1 MKRRLLAAVLGL
13 AAIISSMPVY
23 AAQEQEENQ
32 AENRYAVTLNEE
44 DGFYVVQ
51 NPNGGATLSYGVDNG
66 IELLEEEEDGYVYAF
81 KDLSKDGKLDIYED
95 WRRPVEERVEDL
107 ANKLSIFQMAGLKLN
122 GYISPPADEEGT
134 PQSYHIAGITN
145 NFIRF
150 INYGTQS
157 HYETSVKFNNNLQR
171 LSEALDWGIPIN
183 LCSDPRNSALSYEE
197 AMASDIQGAGWPT
210 NLAMAATFDP
220 SWALLYGQAC
230 SDEYRA
236 IGLAMAV
243 SPQIDLAT
251 EPRWRRFS
259 GTFGE
264 NYKLA
269 SDMAQNLVSGFQS
282 TWSGV
287 GTDSEDLG
295 WGEDSIVTQVKHYPG
310 DGPAEAGRES
320 HSVSGK
326 YCVYP
331 GNNMAEHLAVFDAAF
346 HLPTKTESSKAVM
359 PSYSI
364 AYDEFGPIGQ
374 PVGSGYSA
382 YKLQT
387 LLRGEL
393 GFDGLIVSDWGISGE
408 LGAMQAKPW
417 GVEYTNDTELT
428 TAAERFLAAYK
439 AGTDQIGLP
448 GNTMYAW
455 QAFKAGAELYTTYT
469 DNGTEMLNMG
479 FPNEDG
485 TDKMIELYRESAR
498 HAIEVSMLIGLYE
511 NPYVSVEGAKEAYHN
526 EEYCR
531 LGYEAQL
538 ASVTM
543 LKNKGNIIQDRT
555 QSDTK
560 PTVYIPILLEAS
572 QTETSIDLENANA
585 TGEWAKFGFAN
596 AAFSGYA
603 VDIEVA
609 SKYFNVVT
617 DTIREGA
624 DMENLKEEDVIRLND
639 FTDVDF
645 ALVSLT
651 NPTAISGYEASLR
664 NLDPENG
671 ELDNGYYPISLQY
684 GEYYADPEIVREYPI
699 AVDPIEELEWTQAGG
714 ERGRSR
720 YYGGKTTPAAE
731 NYNELQTVLVT
742 KERIG
747 DLPLVVYLSTSNPMC
762 FYEFEPQADSIVV
775 GFGVCLDA
783 ALEVIAGQY
792 EPNGLLPM
800 QMPAD
805 MTTVEQQ
812 YEDVAGDMICHVD
825 TEGNEYDFAFG
836 MNWSGVIEDERVT
849 RYQ

>member
-1 MKRRLLAAVLGL
+1 MKRRFLAATLGL
-13 AAIISSMPVY
+13 CLTLGVIPVN
-23 AAQEQEENQ
+23 AQEQNQ
-32 AENRYAVTLNEE
+32 EKPDNHYVVTLNEE
-44 DGFYVVQ
+44 EGFYVVE

-66 IELLEEEEDGYVYAF
+66 IHLIEVEEDGYVYAF
-81 KDLSKDGKLDIYED
+81 KDLSKDGLLDIYED
-95 WRRPVEERVEDL
+95 WRRPVDERVEDL

-122 GYISPPADEEGT
+122 GYISPPADDEGT
-134 PQSYHIAGITN
+134 PQSYHVAGITN

-150 INYGTQS
+150 INYGTQK
-157 HYETSVKFNNNLQR
+157 HYATSVKFNNNLQR

-183 LCSDPRNSALSYEE
+183 ICSDPRNSALSYDE
-197 AMASDIQGAGWPT
+197 AMASDTQGGGWPT
-210 NLAMAATFDP
+210 NLAIAATFDP
-220 SWALLYGQAC
+220 TWGLLYGQSC

-236 IGLAMAV
+236 IGLSMAV
-243 SPQIDLAT
+243 STQIDLAT

-269 SDMAQNLVSGFQS
+269 SDMAQNFVSGFQS
-282 TWSGV
+282 TWSGI

-310 DGPAEAGRES
+310 DGAAEAGRES
-320 HSVSGK
+320 HSVGGK

-331 GNNMAEHLAVFDAAF
+331 GNNMDEHLAVFDAAF
-346 HLPTKTESSKAVM
+346 HLSTKTGGSKAVM

-364 AYDEFGPIGQ
+364 AYDNFGPIGE

-387 LLRGEL
+387 LLRDQLE
-393 GFDGLIVSDWGISGE
+393 FDGLIVSDWGISGE
-408 LGAMQAKPW
+408 LGAFQAKPW
-417 GVEYTNDTELT
+417 GVEYANDTELT
-428 TAAERFLAAYK
+428 TTAERFLAAYR
-439 AGTDQIGLP
+439 AGMDQIGLP
-448 GNTMYAW
+448 GNTMYSW
-455 QAFKAGAELYTTYT
+455 QAFKTGAELYTTYT
-469 DNGTEMLNMG
+469 DNGTEFLNMG
-479 FPNEDG
+479 FPNVDG
-485 TDKMIELYRESAR
+485 TDKMVELYRESAR

-511 NPYVSVEGAKEAYHN
+511 NPYVSVVDAEEAYHN

-543 LKNKGNIIQDRT
+543 LKNKGNVICDR
-555 QSDTK
+555 SDSK
-560 PTVYIPILLEAS
+560 PTVYIPMLFEAS
-572 QTETSIDLENANA
+572 ESETSIDLENANA
-585 TGEWAKFGFAN
+585 TGEWAKFGFAS

-624 DMENLKEEDVIRLND
+624 DMENLKEEDLIRLSD

-651 NPTAISGYEASLR
+651 NPTAISGYDAKQR
-664 NLDPENG
+664 NLDPEKG

-699 AVDPIEELEWTQAGG
+699 AVDPVEELEWTAAGG

-720 YYGGKTTPAAE
+720 YYGGKTTPAAK
-731 NYNELQTVLVT
+731 NYNELQNVLMT

-747 DLPLVVYLSTSNPMC
+747 ELPLVVYLSTSNPMC
-762 FYEFEPQADSIVV
+762 FYEFEPQVDAIVA

-783 ALEVIAGQY
+783 VLEVVAGQY

-800 QMPAD
+800 QMPVD
-805 MTTVEQQ
+805 MVTVEQQ

-825 TEGNEYDFAFG
+825 TEGNTYDFAFG
-836 MNWSGVIEDERVT
+836 LNWSGAIDDERVT
-849 RYQ
+849 KYQ